1 MDYRCQ
7 TINDPEIIL
16 PGLVVK
22 DLHSKEATDRSTENS
37 QKQQNL
43 FWYAPT
49 ITFGLKLVIA
59 KQ

>member
-22 DLHSKEATDRSTENS
+22 DLHSKEATENS